1 MVASLASRFES
12 PPRKSTRRAVATSAQ
27 KQGYQRIAKRFSN
40 VGQVVFADLSWK
52 ATGPEVTPGKHE
64 GGAERPEAGDKVVAV
79 GPLGLHSG
87 AALPISSEAAPAIP
101 APALMITRSRDPA

>member
-27 KQGYQRIAKRFSN
+27 KKGYQRTAKRFSN

-52 ATGPEVTPGKHE
+52 ATGPDVTPGNHVE
-64 GGAERPEAGDKVVAV
+64 GGAEGREAGDKVVAV
-79 GPLGLHSG
+79 GPLGLRSG
-87 AALPISSEAAPAIP
+87 AALQISSEP
-101 APALMITRSRDPA
+101 APAVPVPRANDNALA